1 MKENTNKAIAVN
13 SVILYIRLVIVSV
26 CGLLY
31 TRFSLQ
37 ALGTND
43 YGIYSVVACII
54 TFATMINTVMIVT
67 SNRYMAMAIG
77 KGNINECRKTF
88 NINLIIHIGIA
99 ILTIVIA
106 LPIGHLYITNYINY
120 DGNLSNVYCV
130 FYISIIA
137 SALSFVGVPYNGLLL
152 AKEKFVVFCSTDV
165 FASIIKLIFTYL
177 LIEHFQHKLIIYA
190 LIMAFMTSFPTIIFW
205 GYCKRY
211 FPTITHFIFVKDRKR
226 YWEVIKFSISIAY
239 GAFALIA
246 QSQGSAL
253 LINIFFNTAMN
264 AGLAVA
270 TSVSNILQTFAN
282 NAQKSISPQVVKSYA
297 NNNISRSMRLVCFS
311 SKLTFCSMLFVSM
324 PFLLIPE
331 TIYGL
336 WLKQIPPY
344 AINFTRLL
352 IINLLIMSI
361 NAGLSDFVFA
371 TGRIKAYQII
381 TNTLIIS
388 SVIVGYF
395 SLKCGMPSEHLF
407 YIYIGFSI
415 IVSAIR
421 PIIIKY
427 ISTFNIRA
435 LAIESYIP
443 AVAISILSLVLWPL
457 KLLLNQWVL
466 IIISYLYLSLLI
478 YLIGLK
484 KDDRNKFLSIIKSKF
499 TKREH

>member
-1 MKENTNKAIAVN
+1 MKENTNKTIAVN
-13 SVILYIRLVIVSV
+13 SAILYIRLLIVSV
-26 CGLLY
+26 SGLLY

-54 TFATMINTVMIVT
+54 TFATMINTIMIVT

-77 KGNINECRKTF
+77 KGNINESRKTF
-88 NINLIIHIGIA
+88 NTNLIIHIGIA
-99 ILTIVIA
+99 ILTIMIA

-120 DGNLSNVYCV
+120 DGNISNVYYV

-137 SALSFVGVPYNGLLL
+137 SALSFIGVPYNGLLL
-152 AKEKFVVFCSTDV
+152 AKEKFIVFCSTDV
-165 FASIIKLIFTYL
+165 FASIVKLIFTYL
-177 LIEHFQHKLIIYA
+177 LIDHFQHKLIIYA
-190 LIMAFMTSFPTIIFW
+190 LIMAFMTSFPTLIYC
-205 GYCKRY
+205 GYCKRK
-211 FPTITHFIFVKDRKR
+211 FPAITHFLLVKDRSR
-226 YWEVIKFSISIAY
+226 YWEVIKFSTSIAY

-246 QSQGSAL
+246 QTQGSSL

-297 NNNISRSMRLVCFS
+297 SNNISRSIRLVCFS
-311 SKLTFCSMLFVSM
+311 SKLTFCSMLYISM

-336 WLKQIPPY
+336 WLQQIPPY
-344 AINFTRLL
+344 AISFTRLL

-381 TNTLIIS
+381 TNTLIIL

-395 SLKCGMPSEHLF
+395 SLKCGLSPEYLF
-407 YIYIGFSI
+407 YIYIGFST

-421 PIIIKY
+421 PIIIKH
-427 ISTFNIRA
+427 ISSFNIKA

-443 AVAISILSLVLWPL
+443 AIAISILSLALWPL
-457 KLLLNQWVL
+457 RLLINQWAL
-466 IIISYLYLSLLI
+466 IVISYIYLSLLI
-478 YLIGLK
+478 YLIALK
-484 KDDRNKFLSIIKSKF
+484 KDDRNKILSIIKSKF
-499 TKREH
+499 TKK